1 MGFGEKLSVRSKDVA
16 TSLVR
21 YQRWPWKR
29 PRSYATFGARP
40 TCGAPKSWPRHCS
53 SSRSPHTSS
62 PRWCLGASHCEVVP
76 LQPAKLLQLRC
87 LSGSFSWETTI
98 FLVES
103 WWNGK
108 IPPWKSWVISIYR
121 IVGFFMNFH
130 DFSWNGKA
138 GKAPL
143 PILWMALWQRHLHSV
158 WCASHHSWKR
168 WCPHGDCPMCH
179 FLDRNCWSML
189 IWTPIFVQKIGSIDW
204 FLPIQKAHES
214 SIFPGLHSGSCQPQ
228 MKPWLVEYFCA
239 GGCAVLFLE
248 TITTYIRGR
257 IRASHS
263 RFSLIH
269 PTLSTIAMF
278 DNFEILRNLSI
289 QQENTHP
296 LTIGVFFSEVLPWFE
311 LPSGYVKIAIENGHL

>member
-1 MGFGEKLSVRSKDVA
+1 MPRGIPLRSCSFATCQVA
-16 TSLVR
+16 PAPLPFWIFFLGNHHFLGRIMVEWQDSTMKIMSHIDL
-21 YQRWPWKR
+21 QNRW
-29 PRSYATFGARP
+29 
-40 TCGAPKSWPRHCS
+40 
-53 SSRSPHTSS
+53 
-62 PRWCLGASHCEVVP
+62 
-76 LQPAKLLQLRC
+76 
-87 LSGSFSWETTI
+87 I
-98 FLVES
+98 
-103 WWNGK
+103 
-108 IPPWKSWVISIYR
+108 
-121 IVGFFMNFH
+121 FH